1 MESVG
6 SRGAGPV
13 VRPTRG
19 SGRLRTGDGPG
30 LRGLW
35 RPAGRRGT
43 GGRRGR
49 FGGARSRRLF
59 VGSVMAAFGG
69 VSAVL
74 QFVGQLWPAAIPGP
88 APVAAASV
96 LLCLAWAVARSR
108 PTVSVRQEFT
118 RPRMSVSVAP
128 GDLFDEQAHLVVG
141 FCDTFDTDVSD
152 GVVISA
158 TSVQG
163 QLLQRRYEGDVR
175 RLDDELDGALGGAA
189 PVAAETRE
197 AKPYGK
203 LERYP
208 VGTVAVLGSRP
219 RLVFGVAYSRL
230 GNDCVARSSTEE
242 LWLSLGRVWD
252 AVYRHGQLDR
262 VAVPL
267 IGSGL
272 SRLHGLDEESLLRLI
287 LLSFI
292 THSRERVVCR
302 ELRIVL
308 RPEELERVDLAEVA
322 AFLAV
327 LAAADGGG
335 GA

>member
-1 MESVG
+1 M
-6 SRGAGPV
+6 
-13 VRPTRG
+13 
-19 SGRLRTGDGPG
+19 
-30 LRGLW
+30 
-35 RPAGRRGT
+35 
-43 GGRRGR
+43 
-49 FGGARSRRLF
+49 F

-108 PTVSVRQEFT
+108 PTVSVRQEFA

-128 GDLFDEQAHLVVG
+128 GDLFDEPAHLVVG

-152 GVVISA
+152 GVLISG

-163 QLLQRRYEGDVR
+163 QLLRRRYGGDVR
-175 RLDDELDGALGGAA
+175 RLDDELDAALGGAV

-197 AKPYGK
+197 TKPYGK
-203 LERYP
+203 LDRYP

-230 GNDCVARSSTEE
+230 GNDCVARSGTEE

>member
-1 MESVG
+1 MVSVG
-6 SRGAGPV
+6 SRGTGPV
-13 VRPTRG
+13 VRPPRG
-19 SGRLRTGDGPG
+19 SGRLS
-30 LRGLW
+30 
-35 RPAGRRGT
+35 
-43 GGRRGR
+43 RRGR
-49 FGGARSRRLF
+49 HGAFGGARTRRLF

-96 LLCLAWAVARSR
+96 LLCLAWAVVRSR
-108 PTVSVRQEFT
+108 PTVVVHQEFA
-118 RPRMSVSVAP
+118 RPRMSVTVGP
-128 GDLFDEQAHLVVG
+128 GDLFDESAHLVVG
-141 FCDTFDTDVSD
+141 FSDTFDTDVRD
-152 GVVISA
+152 GVVISG

-163 QLLQRRYEGDVR
+163 QLLERRYDGDLR
-175 RLDDELDGALGGAA
+175 RLDAELDAALGAVS
-189 PVAAETRE
+189 PVARETR
-197 AKPYGK
+197 ADKPYGK
-203 LERYP
+203 LDRYP

-219 RLVFGVAYSRL
+219 RLVFGVAHSRL

-292 THSRERVVCR
+292 THSRERVICR
-302 ELRIVL
+302 ELRVVL
-308 RPEELERVDLAEVA
+308 RPAELERVDLTEVA
-322 AFLAV
+322 AFLGV
-327 LAAADGGG
+327 LAAADSAAPG
-335 GA
+335 